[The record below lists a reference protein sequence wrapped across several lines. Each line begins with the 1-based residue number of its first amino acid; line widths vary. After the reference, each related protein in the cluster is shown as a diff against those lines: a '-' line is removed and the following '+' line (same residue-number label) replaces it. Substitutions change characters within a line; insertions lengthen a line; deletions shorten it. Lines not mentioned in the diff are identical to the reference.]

1 VIRVVALIGSALGGA
16 LLLAAVL
23 LIARGG
29 GSDDT
34 AKLAPKPATYTS
46 TRGDFSIAT
55 PKGWKA
61 VADGSAATVLRRTD
75 DRGLVVIHRRAALR
89 GALDVLAPRLER
101 ALAKQLPGLRPA
113 GTRRVALGGTQ
124 GLIST
129 FVRPAAG
136 QVQSV
141 VVAPAGDRAYTLDL
155 VADGDAPD
163 VARELAGIVRSFSP
177 RS

>member
-1 VIRVVALIGSALGGA
+1 MPRSA
-16 LLLAAVL
+16 
-23 LIARGG
+23 RRRR
-29 GSDDT
+29 
-34 AKLAPKPATYTS
+34 PP
-46 TRGDFSIAT
+46 RT
-55 PKGWKA
+55 PPP
-61 VADGSAATVLRRTD
+61 AATSASPRRTAG
-75 DRGLVVIHRRAALR
+75 RPSPTAAPPPCCAAPTIAAWWSSTAAPR
-89 GALDVLAPRLER
+89 CAARSTLAPRLER

-155 VADGDAPD
+155 
-163 VARELAGIVRSFSP
+163 
-177 RS
+177 